1 MRLDDDDLYDYDDE
15 FDEDKAIEDVIS
27 ALKPIIVSDI
37 QAETELD
44 KADWDID
51 LAISNLRKK
60 LGKNKPSNVANSSD
74 SKSNNIKAQKKLIP
88 PQEDQGKGKLTPLQ
102 VLQKS
107 RQEKN
112 EKPKLSLADLASQR
126 KRNIPSLSSIKKL
139 KKQRTPINDSKIE
152 NIDSNSTINASKA
165 EISFSNSWIPKISYD
180 LSFSLDSFGLTLDNL
195 ASINTSASSLGGIIS
210 SSTQK
215 SMTDTNYFEVPK
227 QAQVSF
233 GKPSPDDVVRAAQE
247 TAFTPNSKGKSE
259 INVKQ
264 TPIIPKKTDQFNES
278 KESLTVDKS
287 GLLQKLQ
294 SLQIKPSCSFV
305 VIGHVDAGKSTLMG
319 RLLLETG
326 SLSPKTVSKFE
337 RESAKAGKSSFWLA
351 WALDATKE
359 ERERGVTVD
368 ISEAHFETDL
378 ASFTV
383 LDAPGHKDYVPN
395 MISGVSQAD
404 IALLVVDSDINAF
417 ESGFTLDG
425 QTKEH
430 AILARSLGMDH
441 IIVAVNKMDTQGWNE
456 ERYLEI
462 KSLLGDFLRKK
473 VGFSKI
479 EFVPTSGIQGT
490 NVAHPIS
497 PDITEANWYSG
508 PTLVQTLEN
517 SVKSESETDNTFR
530 FMVSNA
536 YVEPFQSTLTV
547 TGRCISGVAEAGDS
561 VYCIGITQ
569 RLEIKQVANKEFVCA
584 GEQAELILIVDE
596 QVKNDNAI
604 KPGSILSAANDL
616 PLVKTFEAKIRL
628 FDLNRPIIP
637 GAKLGFHMGRVDKT
651 VKVLKILELL
661 DAKNAADSKS
671 RKIRHLGRGAAAR
684 VELELDTAEI
694 LTPPA
699 VCKVL
704 SRFVLRLDGETIGGG
719 VVC

>member
-1 MRLDDDDLYDYDDE
+1 MKLDDDDLYDYDDE
-15 FDEDKAIEDVIS
+15 FDEDKAIDDIIT
-27 ALKPIIVSDI
+27 ALRPIIVSEI
-37 QAETELD
+37 QVETELD
-44 KADWDID
+44 KVDWDID
-51 LAISNLRKK
+51 LAISNLRKR
-60 LGKNKPSNVANSSD
+60 LGKSKPLTVTNSHD
-74 SKSNNIKAQKKLIP
+74 LKSINTKAQKKQAL
-88 PQEDQGKGKLTPLQ
+88 PQQDPGKGKLTPLQ
-102 VLQKS
+102 ILQKS
-107 RQEKN
+107 RQEKG

-126 KRNIPSLSSIKKL
+126 KRNSPSLTSIKKL
-139 KKQRTPINDSKIE
+139 KKQRTPTDDLKTDNLE
-152 NIDSNSTINASKA
+152 TNRNINASEVENLSSKGWTP
-165 EISFSNSWIPKISYD
+165 EIVYD
-180 LSFSLDSFGLTLDNL
+180 LSFSLDSFGLKLGNL
-195 ASINTSASSLGGIIS
+195 TSTNLSASSLGGVICS
-210 SSTQK
+210 SAQK
-215 SMTDTNYFEVPK
+215 LRTDTNYFEVPK
-227 QAQVSF
+227 QAHSSF
-233 GKPSPDDVVRAAQE
+233 GKPSPDDVVIAAQE
-247 TAFTPNSKGKSE
+247 TAFALDNKTKSE
-259 INVKQ
+259 IGV
-264 TPIIPKKTDQFNES
+264 KKTSTIPIKMNQPIEITPT
-278 KESLTVDKS
+278 LTVDKS

-359 ERERGVTVD
+359 ERDRGVTVD
-368 ISEAHFETDL
+368 ISEAHFETDI

-404 IALLVVDSDINAF
+404 IALLVVDSDTNAF

-456 ERYLEI
+456 GRYLEI
-462 KSLLGDFLRKK
+462 KTMLGDFLRKK

-479 EFVPTSGIQGT
+479 DFVPTSGIQGS

-497 PDITEANWYSG
+497 PEITDASWYNG

-517 SVKSESETDNTFR
+517 SVRSDSGTDNTFR

-561 VYCIGITQ
+561 LFCIGMTQ
-569 RLEIKQVANKEFVCA
+569 RLEIKQIANREYVCA
-584 GEQAELILIVDE
+584 GEQAELTLIVDE
-596 QVKNDNAI
+596 QVRNDNAI
-604 KPGSILSAANDL
+604 KPGSIISASDDL
-616 PLVKTFEAKIRL
+616 PLIKKFEAKIRL
-628 FDLNRPIIP
+628 FDLTRPIIP

-661 DAKNAADSKS
+661 DAKNPADTKS

-684 VELELDTAEI
+684 VELELDTAEL
-694 LTPPA
+694 LTQPS

-704 SRFVLRLDGETIGGG
+704 SRFVLRLEGNTIGGG